1 MGNLDKSTFDKM
13 SLPRLAIIGSG
24 ISGLGCAHFLHTRYD
39 LTIYEAA
46 DYVGGHTNT
55 VTVTEDGQEL
65 PIDTGFMVFNHQT
78 YPLLC
83 RLFKELGVETKRTD
97 MSFSLRHLPTGY
109 EYNGKNLDTIFGQR
123 RNLLSPR
130 FWKFLLKIKR
140 FNEETVAAMNDPR
153 FEHMTLR
160 EYVAARG
167 YGQDFLDFYVI
178 PMGSAVWSTP
188 PDLMLDFPARTL
200 MHFWFNHGFLGMETR
215 HPWWT
220 VVDGSRQYVR
230 KLIPPFQDRI
240 RLKTPVERIERKNG
254 KVILH
259 TKDHSPETYDKVIL
273 ATHAPT
279 SLKMLADPTPLE
291 QDLLP
296 RFKYQ
301 ANLATLHTD
310 DRFMPRTKK
319 CWAAWNY
326 HIEFDRSGIIQPS
339 THYWMNLL
347 QGVSK
352 KTNYFV
358 SINGAEA
365 IDPAKVLRRI
375 SYEHPLFDVEATAAQ
390 KRLPELN
397 RISQDQTTYYAGA
410 WFRYGFHEDGF
421 MSAVNLCR
429 DLLGEDPW

>member
-240 RLKTPVERIERKNG
+240 RLKTPVERIERQNG

-301 ANLATLHTD
+301 ANVATLHTD

-365 IDPAKVLRRI
+365 IDPAQVLRRI

-397 RISQDQTTYYAGA
+397 RISKDQTTYYAGA

-429 DLLGEDPW
+429 DLLGEEPW

>member
-1 MGNLDKSTFDKM
+1 M
-13 SLPRLAIIGSG
+13 SLPRLAIIGTG
-24 ISGLGCAHFLHTRYD
+24 ISGLGCAHFLHKRFD
-39 LTIYEAA
+39 LTLYEAG

-65 PIDTGFMVFNHQT
+65 PIDTGFMVFNRQT

-130 FWKFLLKIKR
+130 FWKFLLKIQR
-140 FNEETVAAMNDPR
+140 FNKETVEAMDDPQ
-153 FEHMTLR
+153 FEHMTLG
-160 EYVAARG
+160 EYAQARG
-167 YGQDFLDFYVI
+167 YGQDFLDLYVI

-188 PDLMLDFPARTL
+188 PELMLEFPARTL

-240 RLKTPVERIERKNG
+240 RLNTPVQRIERQAG
-254 KVILH
+254 KVTIY
-259 TKDHSPETYDKVIL
+259 TRDRPPEVYDKVIL

-279 SLKMLADPTPLE
+279 SLRLLAEPTPLE
-291 QDLLP
+291 QELLP
-296 RFKYQ
+296 QFKYQ

-310 DRFMPRTKK
+310 DRFMPKTRK
-319 CWAAWNY
+319 CWASWNY
-326 HIEFDRSGIIQPS
+326 YIEFDKSERIEPS

-347 QGVSK
+347 QGVSE

-365 IDPAKVLRRI
+365 IDPSKVIRRI
-375 SYEHPLFDVEATAAQ
+375 SYEHPLFDVKATAAQ

-397 RISQDQTTYYAGA
+397 QISPDQTTYYCGA

-421 MSAVNLCR
+421 GSAVSLCR
-429 DLLGEDPW
+429 DLLGEEPW

>member
-1 MGNLDKSTFDKM
+1 MNR
-13 SLPRLAIIGSG
+13 PRIAIVGTG
-24 ISGLGCAHFLHTRYD
+24 ISGLGCAHFLHQRYD
-39 LTIYEAA
+39 LTLYEAS

-55 VTVTEDGQEL
+55 VTVMEDGIER

-123 RNLLSPR
+123 KNLASPR
-130 FWKFLLKIKR
+130 FWSFLLKIAR
-140 FNEETVAAMNDPR
+140 FNKETIEAMNDPR

-160 EYVAARG
+160 EYAEARG
-167 YGQDFLDFYVI
+167 YGQDFLDLYII

-188 PDLMLDFPARTL
+188 PELMLEFPARTL
-200 MHFWFNHGFLGMETR
+200 MHFWFNHGFLGMKTR

-240 RLKTPVERIERKNG
+240 RLNTPVQRIERHEG
-254 KVILH
+254 KVLIH
-259 TKDHSPETYDKVIL
+259 TAGQPAETYDKVIL
-273 ATHAPT
+273 TTHAPT
-279 SLKMLADPTPLE
+279 SLKMLAEPKALE
-291 QDLLP
+291 QELLSP
-296 RFKYQ
+296 FKYQ
-301 ANLATLHTD
+301 PNIATLHTD
-310 DRFMPRTKK
+310 DRFMPRTRR
-319 CWAAWNY
+319 CWASWNY
-326 HIEFDRSGIIQPS
+326 HIEFDPQGTIQPS

-347 QGVSK
+347 QGVSE

-358 SINGAEA
+358 SINAAEQ
-365 IDPAKVLRRI
+365 IDPSKVIRRI
-375 SYEHPLFDVEATAAQ
+375 NYEHPLFDLQAVAAQ
-390 KRLPELN
+390 KRLPELHQ
-397 RISQDQTTYYAGA
+397 ISPDQTTYFCGA
-410 WFRYGFHEDGF
+410 WQRYGFHEDGF

-429 DLLGEDPW
+429 DLLGEEPW

>member
-1 MGNLDKSTFDKM
+1 M
-13 SLPRLAIIGSG
+13 SLPRLAIIGTG
-24 ISGLGCAHFLHTRYD
+24 ISGLGCAHFLHKRFD
-39 LTIYEAA
+39 LTLYEAG

-130 FWKFLLKIKR
+130 FWKFLLKIQR
-140 FNEETVAAMNDPR
+140 FNKETVEAMDDPR
-153 FEHMTLR
+153 FEHMTLG
-160 EYVAARG
+160 EYAQARG
-167 YGQDFLDFYVI
+167 YGQDFLDLYVI

-188 PDLMLDFPARTL
+188 PELMLEFPARTL

-240 RLKTPVERIERKNG
+240 RLNTPVQRIERQAG
-254 KVILH
+254 KVTIY
-259 TKDHSPETYDKVIL
+259 TRDHPPEVYDKVIL

-279 SLKMLADPTPLE
+279 SLRLLAEPTPLE
-291 QDLLP
+291 QELLP
-296 RFKYQ
+296 QFKYQ

-310 DRFMPRTKK
+310 DRFMPNTRK
-319 CWAAWNY
+319 CWASWNY
-326 HIEFDRSGIIQPS
+326 HIEFNKSGGIEPS

-347 QGVSK
+347 QGVSE

-365 IDPAKVLRRI
+365 IDPSKVIRRI
-375 SYEHPLFDVEATAAQ
+375 SYEHPLFDVKATAAQ

-397 RISQDQTTYYAGA
+397 QISPDQTTYYCGA

-421 MSAVNLCR
+421 GSAVSLCR
-429 DLLGEDPW
+429 DLLGEEPW

>member
-1 MGNLDKSTFDKM
+1 M
-13 SLPRLAIIGSG
+13 
-24 ISGLGCAHFLHTRYD
+24 
-39 LTIYEAA
+39 
-46 DYVGGHTNT
+46 
-55 VTVTEDGQEL
+55 
-65 PIDTGFMVFNHQT
+65 DTGFMVFNHQT

-123 RNLLSPR
+123 SNLLSPR

-140 FNEETVAAMNDPR
+140 FNEETVTAMNDPR

-160 EYVAARG
+160 EYAQARG
-167 YGQDFLDFYVI
+167 YGQDFLDLYII

-188 PDLMLDFPARTL
+188 PELMLEFPARTL

-230 KLIPPFQDRI
+230 KIVAPFRDRI
-240 RLKTPVERIERKNG
+240 HLNTPVERIERNEG
-254 KVILH
+254 RVIVYARGRE
-259 TKDHSPETYDKVIL
+259 PETFDKVIL

-279 SLKMLADPTPLE
+279 SLKMLAEPTPLE
-291 QDLLP
+291 QELLP
-296 RFKYQ
+296 LFKYQ
-301 ANLATLHTD
+301 ANVATLHTD
-310 DRFMPRTKK
+310 DRFMPRTRK
-319 CWAAWNY
+319 CWASWNY
-326 HIEFDRSGIIQPS
+326 HIEFDKDGIIQPS

-347 QGVSK
+347 QGVSE

-358 SINGAEA
+358 SINGEDA
-365 IDPAKVLRRI
+365 IDPAKVIRRI
-375 SYEHPLFDVEATAAQ
+375 SYEHPLFDVKATAAQ

-397 RISQDQTTYYAGA
+397 RISKDQTTYYCGA

-429 DLLGEDPW
+429 DLLGEEPW

>member
-1 MGNLDKSTFDKM
+1 MNR
-13 SLPRLAIIGSG
+13 PRIAIIGTG
-24 ISGLGCAHFLHTRYD
+24 ISGLGCAHFLHQRYD
-39 LTIYEAA
+39 LTLYEAS

-55 VTVTEDGQEL
+55 VTVVEDGIER

-123 RNLLSPR
+123 KNLASPR
-130 FWKFLLKIKR
+130 FWRFLLKIAR
-140 FNEETVAAMNDPR
+140 FNEETIEAMNDPR
-153 FEHMTLR
+153 FEHLTLR
-160 EYVAARG
+160 EYAEARG
-167 YGQDFLDFYVI
+167 YGQDFLDLYII

-188 PDLMLDFPARTL
+188 PELMLEFPARTL
-200 MHFWFNHGFLGMETR
+200 MHFWFNHGFLGMKTR

-240 RLKTPVERIERKNG
+240 RLNTPVQRIERHEG
-254 KVILH
+254 KVIIH
-259 TKDHSPETYDKVIL
+259 TAGQPAEIYDKVIL

-279 SLKMLADPTPLE
+279 SLKMLAEPTALE
-291 QDLLP
+291 QELLSP
-296 RFKYQ
+296 FKYQ
-301 ANLATLHTD
+301 PNIATLHTD
-310 DRFMPRTKK
+310 DRFMPRTRR
-319 CWAAWNY
+319 CWASWNY
-326 HIEFDRSGIIQPS
+326 HIEFDAQGIIQPS

-347 QGVSK
+347 QGVSD

-358 SINGAEA
+358 SINAA
-365 IDPAKVLRRI
+365 DQIDPAKVIRRI
-375 SYEHPLFDVEATAAQ
+375 NYEHPLFDLQAVAAQ
-390 KRLPELN
+390 KRLPELHQL
-397 RISQDQTTYYAGA
+397 SPDQTTYFCGA
-410 WFRYGFHEDGF
+410 WQRYGFHEDGF

-429 DLLGEDPW
+429 DLLGEEPW

>member
-1 MGNLDKSTFDKM
+1 M
-13 SLPRLAIIGSG
+13 SRPRLAIIGSG
-24 ISGLGCAHFLHTRYD
+24 ISGLGCAHFLHSRYD

-240 RLKTPVERIERKNG
+240 RLKTPVERIERQNG
-254 KVILH
+254 KVILY
-259 TKDHSPETYDKVIL
+259 TKDQVPETYDKVIL

-279 SLKMLADPTPLE
+279 SLKMLADPTSLE
-291 QDLLP
+291 LELLP

-326 HIEFDRSGIIQPS
+326 HIEFDKSGIIQPS

>member
-1 MGNLDKSTFDKM
+1 M
-13 SLPRLAIIGSG
+13 SRPRLAIIGSG
-24 ISGLGCAHFLHTRYD
+24 ISGLGCAHFLHSRYD

-240 RLKTPVERIERKNG
+240 RLKTPVERIERQNG
-254 KVILH
+254 KVILY
-259 TKDHSPETYDKVIL
+259 TKDQAPETYDKVIL

-279 SLKMLADPTPLE
+279 SLKMLADPTSLE
-291 QDLLP
+291 LELLP

-326 HIEFDRSGIIQPS
+326 HIEFDKSGIIQPS

-358 SINGAEA
+358 SINRAEA

-397 RISQDQTTYYAGA
+397 RISPDQTTYYAGA